1 MQKNAKK
8 KNAAEPVYKPYLTG
22 RAMSGLASRR
32 GVRVL
37 GLMLIFAVVGVI
49 ASGVFSFNN
58 LVLRMVFNGM
68 VLAFCAGVMYTE
80 GSRQGENDVAFAE
93 IALNRQNEGKAVP
106 DKDRD
111 ICYHRMK
118 GFVTAL
124 IGAAPFVLIALA
136 YALVAVKQRYTLGA
150 LPSWVSAYESQE
162 EIAQGLAYYHESAA
176 ITLPDILRVAVR
188 LLLFPYMNMLGNGNY
203 DKLYLLDKLSPL
215 LTLIVPLF
223 YGVGYLRGPYL
234 RALVHGNIRLA
245 RRRQNRS
252 ARKAREARAQKA
264 RKKPEQ
270 KELI

>member
-8 KNAAEPVYKPYLTG
+8 KNAAQPVYKPYLTG
-22 RAMSGLASRR
+22 RAFSPLAARR
-32 GVRVL
+32 GVRIL
-37 GLMLIFAVVGVI
+37 GLMLLFAFLGVI
-49 ASGVFSFNN
+49 ASGVFSFSN
-58 LVLRMVFNGM
+58 LALRILFNGA

-93 IALNRQNEGKAVP
+93 IALGRQNEGKAVTES
-106 DKDRD
+106 DKNV
-111 ICYHRMK
+111 CYHRMK

-124 IGAAPFVLIALA
+124 IGAAPFVLIALV

-150 LPSWVSAYESQE
+150 LPSWVSAYETQDEISQ
-162 EIAQGLAYYHESAA
+162 ALAYYHETAPL
-176 ITLPDILRVAVR
+176 TLPDILRMAVR
-188 LLLFPYMNMLGNGNY
+188 LFLFPYMNILGNGNY

-215 LTLIVPLF
+215 LTLIVPIF

-245 RRRQNRS
+245 RRKQNRS
-252 ARKAREARAQKA
+252 VRKAREARAQKA
-264 RKKPEQ
+264 RRKTEQ